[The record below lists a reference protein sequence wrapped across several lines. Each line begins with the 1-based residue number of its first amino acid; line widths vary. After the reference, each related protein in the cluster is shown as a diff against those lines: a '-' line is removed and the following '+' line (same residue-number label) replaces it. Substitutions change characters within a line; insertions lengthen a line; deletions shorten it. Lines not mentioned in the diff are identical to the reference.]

1 MKYWNKKD
9 WIKWCLEACNVM
21 QAIETTI
28 QELKVLRKKQ
38 GSQRARVY
46 LEWAI
51 ENLEKYLVLGQEE
64 GVLNESKR
72 Q

>member
-1 MKYWNKKD
+1 MGEYGM
-9 WIKWCLEACNVM
+9 M
-21 QAIETTI
+21 QAIETTVE
-28 QELKVLRKKQ
+28 ELKALRKKQ

-51 ENLEKYLVLGQEE
+51 ENLEKYLELGKEE
-64 GVLNESKR
+64 GVLNTSKR